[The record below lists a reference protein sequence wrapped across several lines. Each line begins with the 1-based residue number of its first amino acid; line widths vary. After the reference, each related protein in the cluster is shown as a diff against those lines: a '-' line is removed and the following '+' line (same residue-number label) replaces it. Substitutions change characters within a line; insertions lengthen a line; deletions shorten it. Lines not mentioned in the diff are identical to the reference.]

1 MKKVLNF
8 FGIVLAVIFSL
19 VLIPTLIFNPV
30 WRGVSGLLQPSAL
43 EELTTS
49 LVEEIDLSQIALESP
64 ELAQALEEAGIT
76 PEAAQALLSSQTAKD
91 IISLLGSDLTQ
102 VLQGS
107 FTTSALTEAE
117 ALRIV
122 NDNRAEL
129 IQIVRLML
137 PDETAALTDDQLNQ
151 GLDSVVAQEILPLLG
166 DIDQAFSDMQAELH
180 GELAM
185 ALELATGPM
194 IPTALLVAALVLAL
208 LIFLCRWP
216 HQEGLLWLGIDSA
229 LAALPVLGIAFSLKG
244 PQLSQALAQT
254 AGLPDVFRPFL
265 RRMGNSTLIGGAILA
280 AIAVVMVAGFILL
293 RDRRLKKQAATATF
307 TPAAPAAVSAA
318 PFTEA
323 APETETTPEAEA
335 APDAEAAPEA
345 ERSPWDNV

>member
-8 FGIVLAVIFSL
+8 FGIVLAVLFSL
-19 VLIPTLIFNPV
+19 ALIPTLILNPV
-30 WRGVSGLLQPSAL
+30 WRGVSGLLQPSVL

-49 LVEEIDLSQIALESP
+49 IVEEIDLSQISLDSP
-64 ELAQALEEAGIT
+64 ELAQSLEDAGIS

-117 ALRIV
+117 MTRVI
-122 NDNRAEL
+122 NENRAEL
-129 IQIVRLML
+129 IQILRLMM
-137 PDETAALTDDQLNQ
+137 PDETAALTDDQINQ
-151 GLDSVVAQEILPLLG
+151 HLDSVVAQEVLPLLG
-166 DIDQAFSDMQAELH
+166 DVNQAFLDMQTELH
-180 GELAM
+180 GEMAM
-185 ALELATGPM
+185 AFELATGPM
-194 IPTALLVAALVLAL
+194 IPTALLVGALILAV

-229 LAALPVLGIAFSLKG
+229 IAALPVLGMAFSLKG
-244 PQLSQALAQT
+244 AQLSQTLAQST
-254 AGLPDVFRPFL
+254 GLPDVFGPVL
-265 RRMGNSTLIGGAILA
+265 RRMGNTTLIGGIILA

-293 RDRRLKKQAATATF
+293 RDRRMKRQAAQSDY
-307 TPAAPAAVSAA
+307 APAASVPVTEVSL
-318 PFTEA
+318 PTS
-323 APETETTPEAEA
+323 
-335 APDAEAAPEA
+335 DA